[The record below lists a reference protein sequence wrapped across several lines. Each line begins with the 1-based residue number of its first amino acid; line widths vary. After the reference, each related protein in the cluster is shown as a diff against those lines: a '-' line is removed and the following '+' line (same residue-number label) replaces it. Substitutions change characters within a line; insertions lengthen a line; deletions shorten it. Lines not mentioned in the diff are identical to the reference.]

1 MIKKKVYIFELCSK
15 LTSFNSLFGVFSF
28 GGLRT
33 APLAKKKEPA
43 SRLPNFTFC
52 KALVIPSVSH
62 FCYSSEL
69 LCEF

>member
-33 APLAKKKEPA
+33 APLAKKKNL
-43 SRLPNFTFC
+43 LPGY
-52 KALVIPSVSH
+52 LILLSVRH
-62 FCYSSEL
+62 L
-69 LCEF
+69 